1 MINLTFSRTSISIYR
16 WLILSAMTLVMIGF
30 YGSLLSFGVLL
41 KPILEEFG
49 WTRAM
54 ASGAMSTAAGLAG
67 LLGIVSGRLTDKY
80 GARIVIAV
88 GAFLCSL
95 GYLLMI
101 WVNSIWQLYAYF
113 GIIVGFGFAVCWTP
127 VNATISRWFYRKRV
141 LALGIATSGITVGHM
156 IVPPIVAVFISAHE
170 WRFAYILLA
179 AIIVV
184 STVPTL
190 LMLGKDPPDAKD
202 PTPEAERKSK
212 EHVESGSSIRV
223 QNWTVL
229 EAIKT
234 RPFQMLMVMGFVTA
248 TGFYFLAVHI
258 VAYATDIGIDTHSAA
273 LILTFMGGANILGKL
288 IMPQIVTKV
297 GGRIALLILL
307 ALQAL
312 SLFFLIGA
320 KSLWMFFFLCS
331 TFGFGF
337 GATSP
342 IRMSMISEFYGLR
355 SVGMLIGIVEISW
368 AVGAITGPI
377 MAGYVFDVSNSYDI
391 ALATGGVFM
400 LVGMAAAH
408 FIKKPSKC

>member
-1 MINLTFSRTSISIYR
+1 MNNTLLLRTPISIYR
-16 WLILSAMTLVMIGF
+16 WLLVSALALVMIGF

-80 GARIVIAV
+80 GARLIIAA
-88 GAFLCSL
+88 GALLCIL

-101 WVNSIWQLYAYF
+101 WVNSVWQLYVYF
-113 GIIVGFGFAVCWTP
+113 GIIVGLGFTVCWTP
-127 VNATISRWFYRKRV
+127 VNATVSRWFFKKRV

-156 IVPPIVAVFISAHE
+156 FVPPLVAFFVAVNG

-179 AIIVV
+179 VIICISAIPAVV
-184 STVPTL
+184 
-190 LMLGKDPPDAKD
+190 MIGKNPPNTKGSAPKGEGKTNNNDKPVASSQ
-202 PTPEAERKSK
+202 PHQWTITEA
-212 EHVESGSSIRV
+212 
-223 QNWTVL
+223 
-229 EAIKT
+229 AKT
-234 RPFQMLMVMGFVTA
+234 RSFQMLMVMGFVTA
-248 TGFYFLAVHI
+248 AGFYFVAVHI
-258 VAYATDIGIDTHSAA
+258 VACATDIGIDTHSAA

-288 IMPQIVTKV
+288 FMPPIVTKI

-320 KSLWMFFFLCS
+320 NSLWMFFLLGA

-337 GATSP
+337 GASSP
-342 IRMSMISEFYGLR
+342 IRLSMVSEFFGLK
-355 SVGMLIGIVEISW
+355 SVGTMIGIIEISW

-377 MAGYVFDVSNSYDI
+377 MAGYVFDVSGSYDI
-391 ALATGGVFM
+391 AFATGGILM
-400 LVGMAAAH
+400 LIGMAAAH
-408 FIKKPSKC
+408 FIKKPVK